1 MCIGKKKKQSRN
13 VPFGLLRKQAL
24 LRRSLLRPHP
34 SPSPPLDTSGASR
47 SRENIKQPTS
57 GVVLCTDSTRRL
69 NADLT
74 RVCVSKPMRKG
85 IERSA
90 RSTGLGMISVLL
102 LFFRISRVVV
112 EAARA
117 ITWTIRLGEE
127 EGRAK
132 EYAERVIRP
141 LRARVHCELFGSR
154 TSTLREFG
162 PFAIRGGGG
171 ASFSFC
177 SRRAFAGEEDESLRP
192 DSFSRR
198 FDGS

>member
-90 RSTGLGMISVLL
+90 HSTGLGMISVLL

-141 LRARVHCELFGSR
+141 LEVVRRPFVNLGPSRFAAVAARLFLSVPGALPARVCR
-154 TSTLREFG
+154 
-162 PFAIRGGGG
+162 
-171 ASFSFC
+171 
-177 SRRAFAGEEDESLRP
+177 
-192 DSFSRR
+192 
-198 FDGS
+198 

>member
-1 MCIGKKKKQSRN
+1 M
-13 VPFGLLRKQAL
+13 
-24 LRRSLLRPHP
+24 
-34 SPSPPLDTSGASR
+34 
-47 SRENIKQPTS
+47 
-57 GVVLCTDSTRRL
+57 
-69 NADLT
+69 
-74 RVCVSKPMRKG
+74 CVSKPMRKG

-154 TSTLREFG
+154 ASTLREFG
-162 PFAIRGGGG
+162 LFAIRGGGG

-177 SRRAFAGEEDESLRP
+177 SRRSSCARLPVRRTKASGRTFFRIDLMAAERCIFSLPIARARP
-192 DSFSRR
+192 GRVER
-198 FDGS
+198 PVAL